1 MKVGVLLPLFSGDPA
16 KVLRAAGEAEE
27 LGFDGAFAFDHFF
40 PPGGSSDDPSL
51 EIFTVLGAVA
61 AVTERIRIGTL
72 VTRVS
77 IRTTGLLAKTA
88 AWLDA
93 ASDGRLILGVG
104 TGDPI
109 DRPEHDAYGLPHL
122 GKADR
127 RAHLEETL
135 LALRALFGGRSFP
148 GGKWVPPLT
157 GPLRPAP
164 AREGGPPI
172 WVGGQADEV
181 IRIAARMADGWNGW
195 GMDPQRFAAR
205 ARALRDAAEE
215 AGRSA
220 EPTWAGIVLVGE
232 DDREAKRLLDLR
244 RERGMEDPS
253 WWGSAEAFSGFLG
266 QLGEAG
272 ATWAAFVPAGPP
284 DRRRLV
290 GERVLTSVR
299 G

>member
-16 KVLRAAGEAEE
+16 KVLRAARETEE

-40 PPGGSSDDPSL
+40 PPGGSRDDPSL
-51 EIFTVLGAVA
+51 EVFTTLAGVA
-61 AVTERIRIGTL
+61 AVTERIRVGTL
-72 VTRVS
+72 VTRAS
-77 IRTTGLLAKTA
+77 IRATGLLAKTV

-93 ASDGRLILGVG
+93 ASDGRVILGVG

-109 DRPEHDAYGLPHL
+109 DRPEHEAYGLPHL

-135 LALRALFGGRSFP
+135 LALRALFESRRFRGGT
-148 GGKWVPPLT
+148 WIPPLA

-164 AREGGPPI
+164 VQPGGPPI

-181 IRIAARMADGWNGW
+181 IRIAARLADGWNGW
-195 GMDPQRFAAR
+195 GMEPQLFAR
-205 ARALRDAAEE
+205 KGRTLREAAEE

-220 EPTWAGIVLVGE
+220 EATWAGIVLVGE
-232 DDREAKRLLDLR
+232 DDRDAERLLALR
-244 RERGMEDPS
+244 RERGMGDPS
-253 WWGSAEAFSGFLG
+253 WAGSAEAFSGFLSE
-266 QLGEAG
+266 LAEAG

-290 GERVLTSVR
+290 GERVLASAR